1 MMKQDPQPVP
11 IEGHLKDF
19 QVYLC
24 GFLGD
29 ILPKICLEGSDWW
42 TLLVRSIPRLKGSQ
56 SSRIRAGS
64 IRKLEDLDLVSLCG
78 VLKHN
83 WRVLCERL
91 DIDDHQ
97 RVGSLQCDVLINL
110 RNTLSHMGAGMALSE
125 EDSLAAL
132 LSIKK
137 LGGLVGA
144 PSAFLEE
151 VDVNIRILSRSL
163 AGSGESGSPAESDE
177 EPTVPPRERPILPR
191 EDKGI
196 PVSILACEGE
206 ARAEIVA
213 ALSLHTFVG
222 IDFGTSTTVASRVY
236 LDSQT
241 GTLASEPIPIPQFD
255 DLGIQ
260 TDSLLLPTCIAW
272 HGEKLLVGQG
282 AARLKSQLAKGR
294 NVWFSFKMDFG
305 PDLGP
310 QYSRSELDGSN
321 GQPEVRRPQD
331 IAALFFDYLRTHI
344 ERWVAD
350 KGLPSSIR
358 YSVSVPAAFE
368 ANQRLDLCQ
377 AMKRG
382 GIDIEDNGII
392 DEPNAAFINYLMRT
406 LDVGDGVLKS
416 FSENKKRI
424 MVFDFGAGTCDI
436 SVLEVSGAGGRLLS
450 RNLAISQFR
459 ALGGDNIDRQI
470 ARKILWP
477 MMLRES
483 GLKDDQ
489 IREIDFKNGILPRL
503 LPAAEQ
509 LKIQCCKLLDLRAE
523 GGDVMQF
530 KNGTDRIKADA
541 VLPKKIREFKLSLK
555 DPSISFSEF
564 FEIMRPF
571 LDCEPEDA
579 EPDVV
584 SIFDP
589 IENALGKTEIRKDEL
604 DLVVFI
610 GGSAQNPLVQHAVRK
625 YFGRFV
631 PCDIGADI
639 RTPVSRGAALHS
651 LAWNGLDLHF
661 IRPITSETIYILTA
675 GNALH
680 EVIPAGSL
688 IPTPEIVFTDALIV
702 PNERQAKVELP
713 ICVSTANKVLHIL
726 ELKASKASPFRA
738 GDRIT
743 LSASLD
749 QNKLLNIKAKIG
761 TTMAE
766 GALSNPL
773 SNEELT
779 PEETKRLI
787 ARQQLNA
794 SCVRN
799 GGPPSPAVLKAYA
812 DACADSG
819 AHLEAAEAYESL
831 EKMEEKHKTG
841 SNATQICF
849 HYSCARKTALSD
861 LWAEKS
867 HKRNPSWTSAFNLA
881 LAKENAGRKDDAMEL
896 LEEANQLSP
905 NNPVVMSV
913 LGDRLLT
920 REQKDRGRQML
931 KDARDLFR
939 EMLHNGSLRQQDV
952 GRSERLASFLNDKE
966 FLKELEAYADTSTSR
981 GRVFS
986 EEYLAASVHQK
997 TLTR

>member
-1 MMKQDPQPVP
+1 MSLEQQPAQ
-11 IEGHLKDF
+11 IESHLRTF
-19 QVYLC
+19 QIHIC
-24 GFLGD
+24 GFLRD
-29 ILPKICLEGSDWW
+29 NLPSLCVEGSDWW

-56 SSRIRAGS
+56 SSRVKAGS
-64 IRKLEDLDLVSLCG
+64 IRKIEDLDLVSLCG

-83 WRVLCERL
+83 WRSLCDKL
-91 DIDDHQ
+91 NIDDHQ
-97 RVGSLQCDVLINL
+97 RVGALQCDVLINL
-110 RNTLSHMGAGMALSE
+110 RHTLAHLGAGMALSE
-125 EDSLAAL
+125 EDSLAAM

-137 LGGLVGA
+137 LGGLVAA
-144 PSAFLEE
+144 PSAFLDG
-151 VDVNIRILSRSL
+151 VDLNIKMLSRRL
-163 AGSGESGSPAESDE
+163 AGPDATGSTSDSDE
-177 EPTVPPRERPILPR
+177 EHQETHRAHPVLPS

-206 ARAEIVA
+206 ARAEIEA
-213 ALSLHTFVG
+213 ALSLHTFIG
-222 IDFGTSTTVASRVY
+222 IDFGTSTTVASRVF
-236 LDSQT
+236 LDPEK

-260 TDSLLLPTCIAW
+260 TDSPLLPTCVAW
-272 HGEKLLVGQG
+272 HEGRLLVGQG
-282 AARLKSQLAKGR
+282 AARLKPQLAKDR
-294 NVWFSFKMDFG
+294 NIWFSFKMDLG

-310 QYSRSELDGSN
+310 QYSRSDLDGSN
-321 GQPEVRRPQD
+321 EQPEVRRPQD
-331 IAALFFDYLRTHI
+331 IAALFFDYLRKHI
-344 ERWVAD
+344 ESWVAE
-350 KGLPSSIR
+350 KGLPTSIR
-358 YSVSVPAAFE
+358 YAVSVPAAFE
-368 ANQRLDLCQ
+368 ANQRLDLCE

-382 GIDIEDNGII
+382 GISIEDNGII
-392 DEPNAAFINYLMRT
+392 DEPNAAFISYLLRT

-416 FSENKKRI
+416 FSESKKRV

-477 MMLRES
+477 MMLKES

-489 IREIDFKNGILPRL
+489 IREIEFKNGILPRL

-509 LKIQCCKLLDLRAE
+509 LKIQCCKLLDLRSE
-523 GGDVMQF
+523 GGDVMQH
-530 KNGTDRIKADA
+530 KNGTERIKADA
-541 VLPKKIREFKLSLK
+541 VIPKKIGEFKLSLRE
-555 DPSISFSEF
+555 PSITFAEF

-571 LDCEPEDA
+571 LDCEPEDT

-589 IENALGKTEIRKDEL
+589 IENALGKTELQKDEL

-610 GGSAQNPLVQHAVRK
+610 GGSAQNPLVKHAIQK

-661 IRPITSETIYILTA
+661 IRPITSESIYILTA

-702 PNERQAKVELP
+702 PNEHQTKVELP

-726 ELKASKASPFRA
+726 ELNSSNTSPFRA

-749 QNKLLNIKAKIG
+749 QNKLLHIKAKIG
-761 TTMAE
+761 TTMTE
-766 GALSNPL
+766 GSLSNPL

-794 SCVRN
+794 SCVQN
-799 GGPPSPAVLKAYA
+799 GGPPSPLVLKAYA
-812 DACADSG
+812 DACANSG

-831 EKMEEKHKTG
+831 EKIDGKYKTG
-841 SNATQICF
+841 SNSTQICF
-849 HYSCARKTALSD
+849 HYSCARKNTLSD
-861 LWAEKS
+861 HWAEVS
-867 HKRNPSWTSAFNLA
+867 HKRSPSWTSAFNLA
-881 LAKENAGRKDDAMEL
+881 LAKENAGRKDEAMEL
-896 LEEANQLSP
+896 FEEANQMSP

-920 REQKDRGRQML
+920 RAQKDRGREML

-939 EMLHNGSLRQQDV
+939 EMLHNGSLRLQDV

-966 FLKELEAYADTSTSR
+966 FQRELEAYADSDSSR
-981 GRVFS
+981 GQVFS
-986 EEYLAASVHQK
+986 EEYLAATVKQNN
-997 TLTR
+997 LTR

>member
-1 MMKQDPQPVP
+1 MNQDQQPAP
-11 IEGHLKDF
+11 IESHLRNF
-19 QVYLC
+19 QVYICSFLRDSLPSLC
-24 GFLGD
+24 
-29 ILPKICLEGSDWW
+29 IEGSDWW

-64 IRKLEDLDLVSLCG
+64 IRKIEDLDLVSLCG

-83 WRVLCERL
+83 WRSLCERL
-91 DIDDHQ
+91 NIDDHQ
-97 RVGSLQCDVLINL
+97 RVGALQCDVLINL

-125 EDSLAAL
+125 EDSLTAL

-144 PSAFLEE
+144 PTTLIEE
-151 VDVNIRILSRSL
+151 VNRQIRILSRSL
-163 AGSGESGSPAESDE
+163 AVTDEHGTPVESGAEAS
-177 EPTVPPRERPILPR
+177 EPLREHPILPC

-196 PVSILACEGE
+196 PLSILACEGE
-206 ARAEIVA
+206 AREEIVA
-213 ALSLHTFVG
+213 ALSLHTFIG

-236 LDSQT
+236 LDPEK
-241 GTLASEPIPIPQFD
+241 GALASEPIPLPQFD

-260 TDSLLLPTCIAW
+260 TDSPLLPTCIAW
-272 HGEKLLVGQG
+272 HEKKLLVGQG
-282 AARLKSQLAKGR
+282 AARLKPQLAKDR
-294 NVWFSFKMDFG
+294 NVWFSFKMDLG

-310 QYSRSELDGSN
+310 QYSRSELDGKN
-321 GQPEVRRPQD
+321 GNPEVRRPQD

-344 ERWVAD
+344 ERWVAE

-358 YSVSVPAAFE
+358 YAVSVPAAFE
-368 ANQRLDLCQ
+368 ANQRLDLCE

-382 GIDIEDNGII
+382 GIGIEENGII
-392 DEPNAAFINYLMRT
+392 DEPNAAFINYLLRT

-416 FSENKKRI
+416 FSESKKRI

-436 SVLEVSGAGGRLLS
+436 SVLEVSGSGGRLLS

-523 GGDVMQF
+523 GGDVTQF
-530 KNGTDRIKADA
+530 KNATDRIKADA
-541 VLPKKIREFKLSLK
+541 VRPMKIREFELSLNN
-555 DPSISFSEF
+555 PSISFSDF

-571 LDCEPEDA
+571 LECEPEDT

-589 IENALGKTEIRKDEL
+589 IENALGKTGIQKGEL

-631 PCDIGADI
+631 SCDIGADI

-661 IRPITSETIYILTA
+661 IRPITSETIFILTA

-702 PNERQAKVELP
+702 PNEQQAKVELP

-726 ELKASKASPFRA
+726 ELKASRTSPFRA

-761 TTMAE
+761 TTMAVV
-766 GALSNPL
+766 ALSNPL

-779 PEETKRLI
+779 TEETARLI
-787 ARQQLNA
+787 ARQKLNA
-794 SCVRN
+794 SCVQN
-799 GGPPSPAVLKAYA
+799 GGPPSPEILKAYA
-812 DACADSG
+812 DACANSG

-831 EKMEEKHKTG
+831 ERIEEKYKTG
-841 SNATQICF
+841 NNATQICF
-849 HYSCARKTALSD
+849 HYSCARKTTLSD
-861 LWAEKS
+861 HWAEMS
-867 HKRNPSWTSAFNLA
+867 HKRDQSWTSAFNLA
-881 LAKENAGRKDDAMEL
+881 LAKENGGRKNDAMEL

-905 NNPVVMSV
+905 NNPIVMSV
-913 LGDRLLT
+913 LGNRLLT
-920 REQKDRGRQML
+920 CEQRDRGRQML
-931 KDARDLFR
+931 SDARDIFR
-939 EMLHNGSLRQQDV
+939 EMLHNGSLRQQDL
-952 GRSERLASFLNDKE
+952 GRSERLASFLNDRA
-966 FLKELEAYADTSTSR
+966 FQKELEAYADSITSR
-981 GRVFS
+981 DNLFS
-986 EEYLAASVHQK
+986 EEYLAATVNQNN
-997 TLTR
+997 LTR